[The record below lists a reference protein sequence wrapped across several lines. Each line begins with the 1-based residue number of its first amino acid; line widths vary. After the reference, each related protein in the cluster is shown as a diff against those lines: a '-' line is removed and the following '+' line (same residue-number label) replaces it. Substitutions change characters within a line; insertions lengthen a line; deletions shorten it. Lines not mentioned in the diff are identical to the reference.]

1 MRFAV
6 AAVIPK
12 YTSSQKPRFSGIF
25 IIKSRYPGGLEKMY
39 LGGKTQPLAVDSA
52 ASHHDLTQQRK
63 LREITI
69 TQSAK
74 TRKVKV
80 HTLRSPPK

>member
-39 LGGKTQPLAVDSA
+39 LGGKTQQWEPWLSIA
-52 ASHHDLTQQRK
+52 QQV
-63 LREITI
+63 IT
-69 TQSAK
+69 T
-74 TRKVKV
+74 
-80 HTLRSPPK
+80 